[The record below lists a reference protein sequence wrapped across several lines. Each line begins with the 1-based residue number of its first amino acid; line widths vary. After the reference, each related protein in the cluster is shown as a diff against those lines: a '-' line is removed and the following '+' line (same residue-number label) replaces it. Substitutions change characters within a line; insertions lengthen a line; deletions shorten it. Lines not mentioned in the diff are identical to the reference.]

1 MREYRAYI
9 LGADGHRF
17 VWVLDFKADYRDDA
31 TALDAAKQLSDK
43 HAVEVWDGGRLVAL
57 LPPSGNKSSP
67 AFAPSPPLGS
77 DKIVVEPREPAPPSG
92 VSKLLS
98 ALWLKN

>member
-17 VWVLDFKADYRDDA
+17 VWVPDFKANYRDDA

>member
-1 MREYRAYI
+1 MGDYRAYI
-9 LGADGHRF
+9 LGIDGHRF
-17 VWVLDFKADYRDDA
+17 VWVSDFKTDYRDDSA
-31 TALDAAKQLSDK
+31 ALDAARQLSDK
-43 HAVEVWDGGRLVAL
+43 HDVEVWDGGRLVAL